1 MRVAGAG
8 KPNAQRAE
16 RAGPGEERE
25 RGTRPRSGWALSNSS
40 VPQGLPDAGEAT
52 WPGTGRG
59 AETAAKDERH
69 LPMMWQLEPP
79 QLSAPVRGQGNKR
92 EPCLTPNSLPRSPA
106 Q

>member
-16 RAGPGEERE
+16 RAGPGEESEKGARL
-25 RGTRPRSGWALSNSS
+25 RSGWALNNSC
-40 VPQGLPDAGEAT
+40 VPQGLQDAGEAT

-59 AETAAKDERH
+59 AETAAKEERQ

-79 QLSAPVRGQGNKR
+79 QYSAPVRKQGNKR